1 MKLSNSLLETLLK
14 ISIRTKL
21 IIACLFIATMTL
33 CLGGVSIYFM
43 NYIGEQGY
51 MVSAKL
57 APLGDAAMG
66 INQSATRAHLLF
78 EEIVAGDT
86 TEEIQEVWDLLD
98 DALWYS
104 NAILNGGVKG
114 DRRFYA
120 TEDAQVQERM
130 GAVQVG
136 IKRFIESAHKRHEI
150 FLAIDE
156 ESVIVTENDP
166 SAGSLSDQN
175 FDQEFEDFVKKVDEV
190 EVLIHDRMYKGIL
203 EFETA
208 RKQSLFWVKVISVMS
223 LAIALFF
230 SFVTGQAIA
239 RPVQMLSVAARK
251 IAKGD
256 LSVEIPNVRGEDE
269 IGVLARSFE
278 EMLAALQKTAILQED
293 SARLSAMIEHTTDNI
308 MFADNDRNLI
318 YMNPAS
324 MKSFRSLAHLL
335 PCKPEEM
342 IGMCIDNF
350 HKDPESIRKF
360 LEEPGNFPHK
370 TKLALGD
377 EVISQ
382 TVFAVFDN
390 RGKRMGTMA
399 NWKLTTEE
407 ERLQK
412 SINETSVLITVS
424 SEDLSLSSQEM
435 RKNAAQTTKQAENVA
450 AISDNTNK
458 NVQSVAAAAEQ
469 LYLTAN
475 DISKH
480 VKNAQETTEKAVLM
494 ADAMNATIGKL
505 NGTNME
511 IEKVI
516 QVISAI
522 AEETN
527 LLALNAM
534 IEAARA
540 GKAGKGFAVVA
551 NEVKSLAT
559 ETAKATEEIREQI
572 SGIQNNTKE
581 AVESIDSISG
591 IIKQNNETVMSI
603 ATAMEEQVMTIEGIS
618 QNMTEAA
625 EGMGEVVREADAIL
639 NAALENKKGA
649 DNIEA
654 SARQFSIMSDHFVGL
669 TNREPQAEKGPAEDS
684 VEDIYGDVELF

>member
-1 MKLSNSLLETLLK
+1 
-14 ISIRTKL
+14 
-21 IIACLFIATMTL
+21 
-33 CLGGVSIYFM
+33 
-43 NYIGEQGY
+43 

-57 APLGDAAMG
+57 APLVNAAME

-78 EEIVAGDT
+78 EEIVAGDM
-86 TEEIQEVWDLLD
+86 TEDIQEVWDLLD

-114 DRRFYA
+114 SRRFYA
-120 TEDAQVQERM
+120 TEDAQVQERI

-136 IKRFIESAHKRHEI
+136 IKRFIESAHKRHEV
-150 FLAIDE
+150 FLAIVE
-156 ESVIVTENDP
+156 ESVIVTQNDP

-175 FDQEFEDFVKKVDEV
+175 FDQEFEDFVQKVDEV
-190 EVLIHDRMYKGIL
+190 EVLIQDRMYKGIS

-208 RKQSLFWVKVISVMS
+208 RKQSLFWVKVISVVS
-223 LAIALFF
+223 LAIALLF
-230 SFVTGQAIA
+230 SFVTGRAIA
-239 RPVQMLSVAARK
+239 RPVQMISSAARK
-251 IAKGD
+251 IAEGD
-256 LSVEIPNVRGEDE
+256 LFVEIPNVRGKDE
-269 IGVLARSFE
+269 IGVLAQSFK
-278 EMLAALQKTAILQED
+278 EMLVVLKKTATLQEN

-324 MKSFRSLAHLL
+324 MKSFTSLAHLL

-350 HKDPESIRKF
+350 HKDPESIGKF
-360 LEEPGNFPHK
+360 LEEPGNFPYE
-370 TKLALGD
+370 TRLTLGD

-382 TVFAVFDN
+382 TVFAVFDD
-390 RGKRMGTMA
+390 RGKRIGTMA

-412 SINETSVLITVS
+412 SINETSVLVKAS
-424 SEDLSLSSQEM
+424 SEDLSLASQEM
-435 RKNAAQTTKQAENVA
+435 RENAVQTTQQAENVA

-469 LYLTAN
+469 LFSTAN

-505 NGTNME
+505 NGTSME
-511 IEKVI
+511 IGKVI
-516 QVISAI
+516 QVITGI

-540 GKAGKGFAVVA
+540 GDAGRGFAVVA

-572 SGIQNNTKE
+572 SGIQNNTKA
-581 AVESIDSISG
+581 AVESIDSISEV
-591 IIKQNNETVMSI
+591 IKQNNEIAMAISI
-603 ATAMEEQVMTIEGIS
+603 AMEEQVMTIEGIS

-625 EGMGEVVREADAIL
+625 KGMGEVVREADVIL
-639 NAALENKKGA
+639 NAALESKKGA

-654 SARQFSIMSDHFVGL
+654 SARQFAIMSNRFVGL
-669 TNREPQAEKGPAEDS
+669 TNNGLQAEKDPAEDS
-684 VEDIYGDVELF
+684 VEDTYGDVEFF